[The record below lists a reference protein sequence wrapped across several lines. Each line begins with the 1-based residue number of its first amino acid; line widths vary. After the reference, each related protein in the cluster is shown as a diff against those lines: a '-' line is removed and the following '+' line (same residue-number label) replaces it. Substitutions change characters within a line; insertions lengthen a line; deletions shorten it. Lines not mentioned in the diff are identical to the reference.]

1 MNATEIQTLEVA
13 REIAL
18 KKITDNRVNRF
29 SSGNKLI
36 FSRVDVTLTRD
47 NIDVTKDYNLHLEYL
62 EEENEICVKCSSQK
76 SKNQYDVV
84 FFYISGDDAISIVEG
99 NEYRNTRSMSI
110 EDPEI
115 EREFCLTIKAI

>member
-1 MNATEIQTLEVA
+1 MKATEIQTLEIA

-18 KKITDNRVNRF
+18 KKITDNLVNRF

-36 FSRVDVTLTRD
+36 FSRVDVTLTR
-47 NIDVTKDYNLHLEYL
+47 NGVDVTKDYILHLEYL

-76 SKNQYDVV
+76 RKDNYDVV
-84 FFYISGDDAISIVEG
+84 YFYISGDDAISIVEG
-99 NEYRNTRSMSI
+99 NEYRNTRSMSM

>member
-36 FSRVDVTLTRD
+36 FSRVDVALTRD
-47 NIDVTKDYNLHLEYL
+47 EIDVTKDYNLNLEYL

-76 SKNQYDVV
+76 SKNQYDIV

-99 NEYRNTRSMSI
+99 NEYRNTRSISI

>member
-36 FSRVDVTLTRD
+36 FSRVDVALTRD
-47 NIDVTKDYNLHLEYL
+47 DIDVTKEYSLHLEYL
-62 EEENEICVKCSSQK
+62 EEEGEICVKCSSQK
-76 SKNQYDVV
+76 SKKQYDVV
-84 FFYISGDDAISIVEG
+84 FFYISGDDALSIVEG

>member
-1 MNATEIQTLEVA
+1 MNATEIQTLDVA
-13 REIAL
+13 RELAL

-29 SSGNKLI
+29 SSGTKLI

-47 NIDVTKDYNLHLEYL
+47 NIDVTKDFNLHLEYL
-62 EEENEICVKCSSQK
+62 EEEGESCVKNKTKK
-76 SKNQYDVV
+76 SKNQYDAA
-84 FFYISGDDAISIVEG
+84 FFYISGDDARSIVEG

-110 EDPEI
+110 EDSEI

>member
-13 REIAL
+13 RELAL

-29 SSGNKLI
+29 SSGTKLI

-47 NIDVTKDYNLHLEYL
+47 NVDVTKDFNLHLEYL
-62 EEENEICVKCSSQK
+62 EEEGEICVKCFSQK

>member
-29 SSGNKLI
+29 SSGSKLI

-47 NIDVTKDYNLHLEYL
+47 EIDVTKDYNLNLEYL
-62 EEENEICVKCSSQK
+62 EEEGEICVKCSSQK

-84 FFYISGDDAISIVEG
+84 FF
-99 NEYRNTRSMSI
+99 
-110 EDPEI
+110 
-115 EREFCLTIKAI
+115 

>member
-36 FSRVDVTLTRD
+36 FSRVDVALTRD
-47 NIDVTKDYNLHLEYL
+47 DIDVTKEYNLNLEYL

-84 FFYISGDDAISIVEG
+84 FFYISGDDALSIVEG

>member
-36 FSRVDVTLTRD
+36 FSRVDVALTRD
-47 NIDVTKDYNLHLEYL
+47 NIDVTQEYNLNLEYL

-84 FFYISGDDAISIVEG
+84 FFYISGDDAISIVED

>member
-29 SSGNKLI
+29 SSGTKLI
-36 FSRVDVTLTRD
+36 FSRVDIALTRD
-47 NIDVTKDYNLHLEYL
+47 NIDVTKEYSLYLEYS

-76 SKNQYDVV
+76 SKNQCDIV